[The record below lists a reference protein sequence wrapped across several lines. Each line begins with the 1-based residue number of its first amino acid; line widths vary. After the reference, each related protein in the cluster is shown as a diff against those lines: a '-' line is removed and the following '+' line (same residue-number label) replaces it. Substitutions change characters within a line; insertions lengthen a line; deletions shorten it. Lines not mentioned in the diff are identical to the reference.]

1 MSVEHIVG
9 RRLNAVQVRQDHLAI
24 ALQIDVDGQS
34 VTIELPAS
42 EVHALMRGVLSVATN
57 LPAEA
62 PPPEGTEKVFPLTR
76 YEVGVGF
83 PEAIVLVLETLP
95 FGRQG
100 FGMDADTALDIA
112 AALQAGTALL
122 QEDESTPPTEH

>member
-9 RRLNAVQVRQDHLAI
+9 RRLNAVVVKKDRLAI

-42 EVHALMRGVLSVATN
+42 EVHALMRGLLSVVTE

-62 PPPEGTEKVFPLTR
+62 PPPKGPEKAFPLTG
-76 YEVGVGF
+76 YEVGGGF
-83 PEAIVLVLETLP
+83 PEAIVLLLQTDP

-100 FGMDADTALDIA
+100 FAMDTDTALDIA

-122 QEDESTPPTEH
+122 QEDESTPPRVH

>member
-9 RRLNAVQVRQDHLAI
+9 RRLNAVLVKQDHLAI
-24 ALQIDVDGQS
+24 ALQIDVDGQP

-42 EVHALMRGVLSVATN
+42 EVHALMRGLLSIATN
-57 LPAEA
+57 LPPEV
-62 PPPEGTEKVFPLTR
+62 PPPKGTEKAFPLTG
-76 YEVGVGF
+76 YEVGGGF
-83 PEAIVLVLETLP
+83 PEGIVLLLQTDP

>member
-1 MSVEHIVG
+1 MSVKHIVG
-9 RRLNAVQVRQDHLAI
+9 RRLNAVLVKQDHLAI

-42 EVHALMRGVLSVATN
+42 EVHALMRGVLSVVTE

-62 PPPEGTEKVFPLTR
+62 QPPTGTEKVFPLSR
-76 YEVGVGF
+76 YEVGTGF
-83 PEAIVLVLETLP
+83 PDAIVLLLQTDV

-100 FGMDADTALDIA
+100 FAMDADTALDIA

>member
-9 RRLNAVQVRQDHLAI
+9 RRLNGVVVKKDLLAI

-42 EVHALMRGVLSVATN
+42 EVHALMRGVLSVVTE

-62 PPPEGTEKVFPLTR
+62 PPPKGTEKAFPLTG
-76 YEVGVGF
+76 YEVGGGF
-83 PEAIVLVLETLP
+83 PEGIVLLLQTDP

-100 FGMDADTALDIA
+100 FGMDVDTALDIA

>member
-1 MSVEHIVG
+1 MSVKHIVG
-9 RRLNAVQVRQDHLAI
+9 RRLKAVVLRKDRPAI
-24 ALQIDVDGQS
+24 ALRIDVDGQS

-42 EVHALMRGVLSVATN
+42 EVHALMRGLLSVVTE

-62 PPPEGTEKVFPLTR
+62 PPPKGPEKAFPLTG
-76 YEVGVGF
+76 YEVGGGF
-83 PEAIVLVLETLP
+83 PEGIVLLLQTDP